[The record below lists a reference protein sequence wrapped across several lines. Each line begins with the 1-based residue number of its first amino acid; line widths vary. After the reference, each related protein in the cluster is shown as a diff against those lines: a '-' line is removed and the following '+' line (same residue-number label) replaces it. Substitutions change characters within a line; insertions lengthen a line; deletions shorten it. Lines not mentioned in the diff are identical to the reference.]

1 MSTIL
6 LMTVGISTLHV
17 FWNDVHK

>member
-1 MSTIL
+1 
-6 LMTVGISTLHV
+6 MTVGISTLHV